1 MTTQTVSVFMIALL
15 SLLVCF
21 PSLFQCGGDL
31 TIELICQAYSEAN
44 ITLWRGMYY
53 YLLGLKWHQQNV
65 LEECNAGY

>member
-44 ITLWRGMYY
+44 ITVKR
-53 YLLGLKWHQQNV
+53 NV
-65 LEECNAGY
+65 LLFTRFEVTSTKCS